1 MKNSEIIQLSDKELI
16 ERIGEEVALYAK
28 MKLGHV
34 VTPVDNT
41 YKITIA
47 RKNIARLKT
56 EQRKRELKLA
66 SNK

>member
-16 ERIGEEVALYAK
+16 EKIGEEVALYAK

-34 VTPVDNT
+34 ITPVDNT
-41 YKITIA
+41 YKITSA

>member
-34 VTPVDNT
+34 ITPVDNT
-41 YKITIA
+41 YKITSA